1 MSGGMDYKKL
11 VDIFGC
17 KHIDDSLIQQVED
30 ITHKPAH
37 YLLKRGL
44 IFAHRDLEAA
54 FEDHRKG
61 EPFYLYTG
69 RGPSSGSLHFGHLL
83 PFMFTKYLQ
92 DAFKVPLVIQ
102 ITDDEKFFTKE
113 DISLDQAHGYAIE
126 NIKDIIAMGY
136 DRDRTFIFSNLDYID
151 ELFPNVCRI
160 QKETS
165 NGQMRA
171 IFGIKDRD
179 NVGKTS
185 FPSFQAAPAFSSS
198 FKKILENHLDRRCL
212 VPCGIDQD
220 PYFRMTRD
228 VATKLGHKKP
238 SLIMG
243 KFLPALQSVNEKMS
257 SSIPNSAIFVSD
269 SDEEIAT
276 KVAKYAF
283 SGGRDT
289 LAEHRRYGANLE
301 VDVSYHILKYL
312 HPDDALLNDVTVNY
326 SSGKMTSSVFKK
338 IVIKRLSEIA
348 NEFRISRSR
357 VTDGDVAHFM
367 SRRRLLN

>member
-1 MSGGMDYKKL
+1 MDYLKL

-17 KHIDDSLIQQVED
+17 KHIDTSLMQKIEY

-37 YLLKRGL
+37 YLLKRSL
-44 IFAHRDLEAA
+44 MFAHRDLEIAL
-54 FEDHRKG
+54 EDQQKG

-102 ITDDEKFFTKE
+102 ITDDEKYFTKE
-113 DISLDQAHGYAIE
+113 DIQLDQAHKYAIE
-126 NIKDIIAMGY
+126 NIKDIIAMGF
-136 DRDRTFIFSNLDYID
+136 DRDRTFIFSNMDYVD
-151 ELFPNVCRI
+151 ELFTNVCRI
-160 QKETS
+160 QKHIS

-171 IFGIKDRD
+171 IFGIRDRD

-185 FPSFQAAPAFSSS
+185 FPAFQAAPAFSSS

-228 VATKLGHKKP
+228 VASKLGHKKP

-243 KFLPALQSVNEKMS
+243 KFLPSLLSVNEKMGS
-257 SSIPNSAIFVSD
+257 SQPNSAIFVSD
-269 SDEEIAT
+269 SDEDISV
-276 KVAKYAF
+276 KVRKYAF
-283 SGGRDT
+283 SGGKDT
-289 LAEHRRYGANLE
+289 LAEHRKYGANLG
-301 VDVSYHILKYL
+301 VDVTYSMLQYL
-312 HPDDALLNDVTVNY
+312 HPDDDLLNDITRRY
-326 SSGKMTSSVFKK
+326 SSGDMTTNEIKK
-338 IVIKRLSEIA
+338 ILIKRLSEIA
-348 NEFRISRSR
+348 NEYRLTRAQVS
-357 VTDGDVAHFM
+357 DGDVTHFM